1 MGAGHLA
8 APEPPVDH
16 PPTRKT
22 QKRVLTGSVEKYRAP
37 KDHEVVSQNNQSEF
51 ANFSPAT
58 SRSDV
63 VTKSAFDHRDHG
75 FHLDSLPVGLLVKAN
90 LHQPSV
96 LTGGRFVG
104 GSSMFGWK
112 D

>member
-1 MGAGHLA
+1 MTGEEKVSGRG
-8 APEPPVDH
+8 EKGV
-16 PPTRKT
+16 R
-22 QKRVLTGSVEKYRAP
+22 TGSVEKYRAP
-37 KDHEVVSQNNQSEF
+37 KNHEVVSQNNQSEF